1 MIKNILSVLIFLF
14 IISFIFLVGNIY
26 FSDDQEKIITKNRE
40 TIKQKIK
47 DNIDNLSILPNDT
60 NDVIEFNSSFENKN
74 NKIKRSF
81 WKLFEKND

>member
-14 IISFIFLVGNIY
+14 IISFFFLVGNIY

-81 WKLFEKND
+81 WKLFEKNV